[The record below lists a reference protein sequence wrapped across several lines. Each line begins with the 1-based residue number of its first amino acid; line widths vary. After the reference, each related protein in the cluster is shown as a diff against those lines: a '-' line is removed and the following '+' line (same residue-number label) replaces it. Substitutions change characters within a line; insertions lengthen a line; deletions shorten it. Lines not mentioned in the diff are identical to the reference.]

1 MPWLPGVRE
10 TMHITSQYLLN
21 EEKAVVANSKVEVLE
36 AKGSH
41 LRRDLIVAM
50 DDNNASKEKLK
61 ALSEELNAKKL
72 LMKQKDEQLAAANQK
87 MKNAM
92 AKAVH
97 AFQLMEIQ
105 SCLL

>member
-1 MPWLPGVRE
+1 
-10 TMHITSQYLLN
+10 MHITSQYLLN

-41 LRRDLIVAM
+41 LRRDLIAAM

-61 ALSEELNAKKL
+61 ALSEKLNAEKL
-72 LMKQKDEQLAAANQK
+72 LVKQKVEQLVVANLK

-92 AKAVH
+92 TKAIH
-97 AFQLMEIQ
+97 AFQLTDE
-105 SCLL
+105 